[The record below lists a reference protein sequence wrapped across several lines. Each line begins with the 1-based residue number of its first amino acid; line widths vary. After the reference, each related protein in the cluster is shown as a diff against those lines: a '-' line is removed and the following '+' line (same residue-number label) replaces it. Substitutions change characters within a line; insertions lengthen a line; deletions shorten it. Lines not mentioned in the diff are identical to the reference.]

1 MNTTENTILNTNIKE
16 SYNASKELLQL
27 EYNKIINSL
36 EKYCKTY
43 IGKKKLFEMTP
54 SFSFE
59 EVKKLLNLTTEA
71 INMKIAFGNI
81 PLCEI
86 NEIEQYFKIIKSGI
100 NLSCKAL
107 LDISK
112 ILMLSCE
119 LKEYFSSNT
128 SNGTNSFPYLE
139 DMFSSLYVNNN
150 IVTNITS
157 KIVDENTIADNASP
171 TLSSLRKKRYV
182 LEQRLKDKL
191 LDLVH
196 SKSKFMMDSIITIR
210 DGRYV
215 VPIKEEYR
223 NEVKGLV
230 HDISASGSTLYIEPI
245 STFEMNNEIQNIKID
260 EEKEINNI
268 LKELT
273 VSLFPIIDNLASNID
288 TIGNL
293 DLIFA
298 KASYSS
304 ETEGSEPILNTEKYI
319 KFVKVRH
326 PLIDKKAV
334 VPIDVEIGKDFSCLV
349 ITGPNTGGKTATLKT
364 VGLNLLMAYSGIYP
378 LSASGTSICVFS
390 NIFIDIGDEQ
400 SIQASLSTFS
410 SHMTTIINITNL
422 ADNNSLVLLDEL
434 GSGTDPIE
442 GASLAISTLN
452 YLYNKGSIILAT
464 THYPELKN
472 YALVTK
478 GFKNAS
484 CDFDVANLKPTY
496 KLLIGIPG
504 KSNAFAISKK
514 LGLKDEILKDAE
526 SNISKTTVHIEDL
539 LKNIYD
545 NKLQIENEKI
555 EIDKNL
561 KQVQDLRKSLE
572 NEKNKL
578 DYDHSKLVEDA
589 KLKARN
595 ILLSAKE
602 EANEIIKELNKMLD
616 NKDVN
621 LKEANALRNK
631 LNNKLENSYSFNDNS
646 SSGNNS
652 QDNINNKTLSPEKVK
667 IGMHVFIIPLQKE
680 GIVQSL
686 PNRSGEVLV
695 QIGNAKM
702 NIKVN
707 NLQIFENSDPI
718 NSASGITNNSLG
730 NNIIKNKHSSK
741 NVLENNLKNSKVSFK
756 KADDFKAKHATTE
769 INVIGLTVEE
779 STQIIDKYLDN
790 CVLSGIPSVRIVHGK
805 GTGKLMHGIHNYL
818 KTNHY
823 VKSYRIGAYGEGDLG
838 VTVVELKD

>member
-1 MNTTENTILNTNIKE
+1 MEDTFINMFEN
-16 SYNASKELLQL
+16 SKVNKDLFQL
-27 EYNKIINSL
+27 EYNKVINLL

-43 IGKKKLFEMTP
+43 IGRKKLFETTP
-54 SFSFE
+54 SFCFD

-81 PLCEI
+81 PLSEI
-86 NEIEQYFKIIKSGI
+86 AEIEQYFKLIKSEI

-107 LDISK
+107 LDIAK
-112 ILMLSCE
+112 VLSLSSE
-119 LKEYFSSNT
+119 LKKYFNSNISNNNSS
-128 SNGTNSFPYLE
+128 FILLE
-139 DMFSSLYVNNN
+139 DLFSSLYVNDS
-150 IVTNITS
+150 IVTNINN
-157 KIVDENTIADNASP
+157 KIIDENTIADDASP
-171 TLSSLRKKRYV
+171 TLSSLRKKRHV

-215 VPIKEEYR
+215 VPVKEEYR

-230 HDISASGSTLYIEPI
+230 HDISSSGSTLYIEPI

-268 LKELT
+268 LKDLT
-273 VSLFPIIDNLASNID
+273 LSLSPIIDNLLNNID

-298 KASYSS
+298 KAGYSS
-304 ETEGSEPILNTEKYI
+304 DTNGNEPTLNTEKFV

-326 PLIDKKAV
+326 PLINKLTV
-334 VPIDVEIGKDFSCLV
+334 VPIDIEIGKDFSCLV

-364 VGLNLLMAYSGIYP
+364 VGLNLLLAYSGIYP
-378 LSASGTSICVFS
+378 LSDTGTNICVFD

-410 SHMTTIINITNL
+410 SHMTNIINITNL
-422 ADNNSLVLLDEL
+422 ANRNSLILLDEL

-452 YLYNKGSIILAT
+452 YLYNQGCIVLAT

-514 LGLKDEILKDAE
+514 LGLKDEILKNAE
-526 SNISKTTVHIEDL
+526 NNIDSSTVRVEDL
-539 LKNIYD
+539 LKSIYD
-545 NKLQIENEKI
+545 NKLQIENEKS

-561 KQVQDLRKSLE
+561 KQIQDLRKSIE

-578 DYDHSKLVEDA
+578 DFDQSKLVEEA
-589 KLKARN
+589 KIKARN
-595 ILLSAKE
+595 IILSAKE
-602 EANEIIKELNKMLD
+602 EANEIIKELNKMID
-616 NKDVN
+616 NNNAD
-621 LKEANALRNK
+621 LKEANILRNK
-631 LNNKLENSYSFNDNS
+631 LNNKLENSFAISNDYSSNS
-646 SSGNNS
+646 YSANT
-652 QDNINNKTLSPEKVK
+652 QNKVLLPEDIKV
-667 IGMHVFIIPLQKE
+667 GMTAFIVPLQKE
-680 GIVQSL
+680 GIIQSL

-702 NIKVN
+702 NVKIN
-707 NLQIFENSDPI
+707 NLRPYEGSKSPNSTL
-718 NSASGITNNSLG
+718 AK
-730 NNIIKNKHSSK
+730 NIEKSKNSSK
-741 NVLENNLKNSKVSFK
+741 NSLENNLKNSKVSFK
-756 KADDFKAKHATTE
+756 KADDFKTKNATTE

-779 STQIIDKYLDN
+779 ATQIIDKYLDN
-790 CVLSGIPSVRIVHGK
+790 CMLSGIPSVRIVHGK
-805 GTGKLMHGIHNYL
+805 GTGKLMHGIHTYL
-818 KTNHY
+818 KNNHY
-823 VKSYRIGAYGEGDLG
+823 VKSFRLGAYGEGDLG
-838 VTVVELKD
+838 VTVVELKG

>member
-1 MNTTENTILNTNIKE
+1 MEDTFINMFEN
-16 SYNASKELLQL
+16 SKVNKDLFQL
-27 EYNKIINSL
+27 EYNKVINLL

-43 IGKKKLFEMTP
+43 IGRKKLFETTP
-54 SFSFE
+54 SFCFD

-81 PLCEI
+81 PLSEI
-86 NEIEQYFKIIKSGI
+86 AEIEQYFKLIKSEI

-107 LDISK
+107 LDIAK
-112 ILMLSCE
+112 VLSLSSE
-119 LKEYFSSNT
+119 LKKYFNSNIPNNNSS
-128 SNGTNSFPYLE
+128 FILLE
-139 DMFSSLYVNNN
+139 DLFSSLYVNDS
-150 IVTNITS
+150 IVTNINN
-157 KIVDENTIADNASP
+157 KIIDENTIADDASP
-171 TLSSLRKKRYV
+171 TLSSLRKKRHI

-215 VPIKEEYR
+215 VPVKEEYR

-230 HDISASGSTLYIEPI
+230 HDISSSGSTLYIEPI

-268 LKELT
+268 LKDLT
-273 VSLFPIIDNLASNID
+273 LSLSPIIDNLLNNID

-298 KASYSS
+298 KAGYSS
-304 ETEGSEPILNTEKYI
+304 DTNGNEPTLNTEKFV

-326 PLIDKKAV
+326 PLINKLTV
-334 VPIDVEIGKDFSCLV
+334 VPIDIEIGKDFSCLV

-364 VGLNLLMAYSGIYP
+364 VGLNLLLAYSGIYP
-378 LSASGTSICVFS
+378 LSDTGTNICVFD

-410 SHMTTIINITNL
+410 SHMTNIINITNL
-422 ADNNSLVLLDEL
+422 ANRNSLILLDEL

-452 YLYNKGSIILAT
+452 YLYNQGCIVLAT

-472 YALVTK
+472 YALITK

-514 LGLKDEILKDAE
+514 LGLKDEILKNAE
-526 SNISKTTVHIEDL
+526 NNIDSSTVRVEDL
-539 LKNIYD
+539 LKSIYD
-545 NKLQIENEKI
+545 NKLQIENEKS

-561 KQVQDLRKSLE
+561 KQIQDLRKSIE

-578 DYDHSKLVEDA
+578 DFDQSKLVEEA
-589 KLKARN
+589 KIKARN
-595 ILLSAKE
+595 IILSAKE
-602 EANEIIKELNKMLD
+602 EANEIIKELNKMID
-616 NKDVN
+616 NNNAD
-621 LKEANALRNK
+621 LKEANILRNK
-631 LNNKLENSYSFNDNS
+631 LNNKLENSFAISNDYSSNS
-646 SSGNNS
+646 YSANT
-652 QDNINNKTLSPEKVK
+652 QNKVLLPEDIKV
-667 IGMHVFIIPLQKE
+667 GMTAFIVPLQKE
-680 GIVQSL
+680 GIIQSL

-702 NIKVN
+702 NVKIN
-707 NLQIFENSDPI
+707 NLRPYEGSKSPNSTL
-718 NSASGITNNSLG
+718 AK
-730 NNIIKNKHSSK
+730 NIEKSKNSSK
-741 NVLENNLKNSKVSFK
+741 NSLENNLKNSKVSFK
-756 KADDFKAKHATTE
+756 KADDFKTKNATTE

-779 STQIIDKYLDN
+779 ATQIIDKYLDN
-790 CVLSGIPSVRIVHGK
+790 CMLSGIPSVRIVHGK
-805 GTGKLMHGIHNYL
+805 GTGKLMHGIHTYL
-818 KTNHY
+818 KNNHY
-823 VKSYRIGAYGEGDLG
+823 VKSFRLGAYGEGDLG
-838 VTVVELKD
+838 VTVVELKG

>member
-1 MNTTENTILNTNIKE
+1 MEDTFINMFEN
-16 SYNASKELLQL
+16 SKVNKDLFQL
-27 EYNKIINSL
+27 EYNKVINLL

-43 IGKKKLFEMTP
+43 IGRKKLFETTP
-54 SFSFE
+54 SFCFD

-81 PLCEI
+81 PLSEI
-86 NEIEQYFKIIKSGI
+86 AEIEQYFKLIKSEI

-107 LDISK
+107 LDIAK
-112 ILMLSCE
+112 VLSLSSE
-119 LKEYFSSNT
+119 LKKYFNSNIPNNNSS
-128 SNGTNSFPYLE
+128 FILLE
-139 DMFSSLYVNNN
+139 DLFSSLYVNDS
-150 IVTNITS
+150 IVTNINN
-157 KIVDENTIADNASP
+157 KIIDENTIADDASP
-171 TLSSLRKKRYV
+171 TLSSLRKKRHI

-215 VPIKEEYR
+215 VPVKEKYR

-230 HDISASGSTLYIEPI
+230 HDISSSGSTLYIEPI

-268 LKELT
+268 LKDLT
-273 VSLFPIIDNLASNID
+273 LSLSPIIDNLLNNID

-298 KASYSS
+298 KAGYSS
-304 ETEGSEPILNTEKYI
+304 DTNGNEPTLNTEKFV

-326 PLIDKKAV
+326 PLINKLTV
-334 VPIDVEIGKDFSCLV
+334 VPIDIEIGKDFSCLV

-364 VGLNLLMAYSGIYP
+364 VGLNLLLAYSGIYP
-378 LSASGTSICVFS
+378 LSDTGTNICVFD

-410 SHMTTIINITNL
+410 SHMTNIINITNL
-422 ADNNSLVLLDEL
+422 ANRNSLILLDEL

-452 YLYNKGSIILAT
+452 YLYNQGCIVLAT

-472 YALVTK
+472 YALITK

-514 LGLKDEILKDAE
+514 LGLKDEILKNAE
-526 SNISKTTVHIEDL
+526 NNIDSSTVRVEDL
-539 LKNIYD
+539 LKSIYD
-545 NKLQIENEKI
+545 NKLQIENEKS

-561 KQVQDLRKSLE
+561 KQIQDLRKSIE

-578 DYDHSKLVEDA
+578 DFDQSKLVEEA
-589 KLKARN
+589 KIKARN
-595 ILLSAKE
+595 IILSAKE
-602 EANEIIKELNKMLD
+602 EANEIIKELNKMID
-616 NKDVN
+616 NNNAD
-621 LKEANALRNK
+621 LKEANILRNK
-631 LNNKLENSYSFNDNS
+631 LNNKLENSFAISNDYSSNS
-646 SSGNNS
+646 YSANT
-652 QDNINNKTLSPEKVK
+652 QNKVLLPEDIKV
-667 IGMHVFIIPLQKE
+667 GMTAFIVPLQKE
-680 GIVQSL
+680 GIIQSL

-702 NIKVN
+702 NVKIN
-707 NLQIFENSDPI
+707 NLRPYEGSKSPNSTLAKNIEKSKNSSENS
-718 NSASGITNNSLG
+718 
-730 NNIIKNKHSSK
+730 
-741 NVLENNLKNSKVSFK
+741 LENNLKNSKVSFK
-756 KADDFKAKHATTE
+756 KADDFKTKNATTE

-779 STQIIDKYLDN
+779 ATQIIDKYLDN
-790 CVLSGIPSVRIVHGK
+790 CMLSGIPSVRIVHGK
-805 GTGKLMHGIHNYL
+805 GTGKLMHGIHTYL
-818 KTNHY
+818 KNNHY
-823 VKSYRIGAYGEGDLG
+823 VKSFRLGAYGEGDLG
-838 VTVVELKD
+838 VTVVELKG

>member
-1 MNTTENTILNTNIKE
+1 MKSTSNNIEENNQIGN
-16 SYNASKELLQL
+16 KELIQL
-27 EYNKIINSL
+27 EYNKIINIL

-43 IGKKKLFEMTP
+43 IGRKKLYNMAP

-81 PLCEI
+81 PLSEI
-86 NEIEQYFKIIKSGI
+86 PEIETYFKLIKSNV

-107 LDISK
+107 LDIAK
-112 ILMLSCE
+112 VLSLSSE
-119 LKEYFSSNT
+119 LKNYFT
-128 SNGTNSFPYLE
+128 SNSTNNNNSFPYLE
-139 DMFSSLYVNNN
+139 DIFSSLYVNNH
-150 IVTNITS
+150 IVTNITN
-157 KIVDENTIADNASP
+157 KIIDENTIADNASSI
-171 TLSSLRKKRYV
+171 LSNLRKKRHI

-215 VPIKEEYR
+215 VPVKEEYR
-223 NEVKGLV
+223 NEIKGLV
-230 HDISASGSTLYIEPI
+230 HDISSSGSTLYIEPI

-273 VSLFPIIDNLASNID
+273 VSLSPIIDNLLSNID

-304 ETEGSEPILNTEKYI
+304 ETNGNEPILNTEKYI

-326 PLIDKKAV
+326 PLIDKSTV
-334 VPIDVEIGKDFSCLV
+334 VPIDIEIGKDFSCLV

-364 VGLNLLMAYSGIYP
+364 VGLNLLLSYSGIYP
-378 LSASGTSICVFS
+378 LCNIGTSICVFD

-410 SHMTTIINITNL
+410 SHMTNIINITNS
-422 ADNNSLVLLDEL
+422 ANSNSLVLLDEL

-452 YLYNKGSIILAT
+452 YLYNQGCIVLAT

-484 CDFDVANLKPTY
+484 CDFDVTNLKPTY

-514 LGLKDEILKDAE
+514 LGLKEEILKEAE
-526 SNISKTTVHIEDL
+526 SNIDKNVIHIEDL

-555 EIDKNL
+555 EIEKNL
-561 KQVQDLRKSLE
+561 KQIQDLRKSLE

-589 KLKARN
+589 KMKARN
-595 ILLSAKE
+595 IILSAKE

-616 NKDVN
+616 NHDAN
-621 LKEANALRNK
+621 LKEANILRNK
-631 LNNKLENSYSFNDNS
+631 LNNKLENSFSIDSDTSSSNNSNDNFR
-646 SSGNNS
+646 
-652 QDNINNKTLSPEKVK
+652 NKTLLPEDIQ
-667 IGMHVFIIPLQKE
+667 IGMTAFVIPLQKE

-702 NIKVN
+702 NVKIN
-707 NLQIFENSDPI
+707 NLRISENG
-718 NSASGITNNSLG
+718 NSTSTTLGITNNSLG
-730 NNIIKNKHSSK
+730 NNIGKSKHSSK
-741 NVLENNLKNSKVSFK
+741 SVAENNLKNSKVSFK
-756 KADDFKAKHATTE
+756 KADDFKAKNATTE

-779 STQIIDKYLDN
+779 ATQIIDKYLDN
-790 CVLSGIPSVRIVHGK
+790 CILAGIPAVRIVHGK
-805 GTGKLMHGIHNYL
+805 GTGKLMQGIHAFL
-818 KTNHY
+818 KRNPY
-823 VKSYRIGAYGEGDLG
+823 VKSFRIGAYGEGDLG
-838 VTVVELKD
+838 VTVVELKN